1 MKRNRMEIQRYAW
14 TLLILSSLWVM
25 TPTARTWAETL
36 TIAVSP
42 ELASPL
48 KALGEAFESANPGV
62 KVRLNYGSGIHLEQA
77 LRAKQI
83 HLVAPGTNVWS
94 DAGEAKKYQV
104 LSQTLRPYA
113 VVPIVLAT
121 SASLPNPPSSFED
134 LGRMSGLRVVIVGD
148 PATELGRRT
157 HELLDHLG
165 LWSALRGRLETV
177 RNTQGVLDHLSRSR
191 ADVGILFGPD
201 AIQHRGRFQII
212 PVAPRGSLQPILL
225 PLALDR
231 YCPNAELGQ
240 AFLDFILSPEAQA
253 VLERMGYDLPTGFL
267 AAPTQQAALR

>member
-1 MKRNRMEIQRYAW
+1 MGIQRYAL
-14 TLLILSSLWVM
+14 TVLILSLLWVM

-42 ELASPL
+42 EFAPPL

-62 KVRLNYGSGIHLEQA
+62 KVRLYYGSGIHLEQA

-94 DAGEAKKYQV
+94 DDGEAKRYQV
-104 LSQTLRPYA
+104 LSKTLRPYA
-113 VVPIVLAT
+113 VVPIALAA
-121 SASLPNPPSSFED
+121 SASLPNPPSSLED
-134 LGRMSGLRVVIVGD
+134 LGQMSGLRVVIIGD

-157 HELLDHLG
+157 QELLDHLG
-165 LWSALRGRLETV
+165 LRSAVQGRLETV
-177 RNTQGVLDHLSRSR
+177 RNTQGVLDHLSRGR

-201 AIQHRGRFQII
+201 AVQQIGRFQII
-212 PVAPRGSLQPILL
+212 PVTPNGSHQPILL

-231 YCPNAELGQ
+231 FCPNAELGQ
-240 AFLDFILSPEAQA
+240 AFLDFTLSPEAQA
-253 VLERMGYDLPTGFL
+253 VLKRLGYDLPAGFL
-267 AAPTQQAALR
+267 TAPTRQAALR